1 MNLFHE
7 IITLR
12 KLVDKQLSY
21 ETQSLIQFKN
31 EIKFS
36 IGKIP
41 LELNERI
48 KLSQKNLNYFYTNVE
63 IEDLDIPK
71 NVEIEDLDIPKNVEI
86 EDLDIPKNVEIEDLD
101 IPKNVEIEDLD
112 IPKNVEIDLDI
123 PKNKPFNYYYSICN
137 DIQDIAFLLLFTKN
151 LDIDS
156 YTYILNNKEFD
167 TMIKWFEQIY
177 SIIISKITNK
187 YYINNLDNEKQSIF
201 NNLSQI
207 LNIND
212 LFKNDSKYIYEKFL
226 KYLKQFEDPMFLKK
240 INIIEDK
247 NNDLLKQTDYI
258 QNKKNHLL
266 DLYNSKKLIQDNID
280 KKEKEKEIGKKNK
293 KKYNVIKKFNK
304 FLTADS
310 HNISK
315 TILEE
320 KKQKL
325 ISLHNNITNLEL
337 SINKKELNE
346 LYKERD
352 ILKTKIKV
360 LDKKEKYKQKLDE
373 IIQTIET
380 IEEDLEF
387 EDMLSKNKMVLLQEE
402 FVLLQEEI
410 VLLQEEIKILDV
422 GQNNILQEFELNFKE
437 TNHQS
442 IIDLEIQKCNQL
454 NLEIKNT
461 KEIISIEK
469 HNNYKNN
476 LKLKNDKVK
485 FLKKNVDKV
494 IDYNNKDAIKD
505 LIDKYLNILKMEEI
519 NRTKFIDEINNLDFN
534 KLYKIIDTIGIPKQ
548 NFKLIDTYFSKTYL
562 KELQDIILWKANIE
576 IQKKL
581 KIKINKISDKD
592 ANNSL
597 FYYIRENI
605 NGMDKINLIRK
616 LDSIKIKDK
625 HKIKI
630 LFSRLKCA
638 NLNKNKLEL
647 MLISLN
653 EIEIELKI
661 LNKFTYD

>member
-7 IITLR
+7 IITFK

-48 KLSQKNLNYFYTNVE
+48 KLSQKNLNYFYKNVE
-63 IEDLDIPK
+63 IDLDIPK
-71 NVEIEDLDIPKNVEI
+71 NVEIEDLDIPKNVAI
-86 EDLDIPKNVEIEDLD
+86 E
-101 IPKNVEIEDLD
+101 
-112 IPKNVEIDLDI
+112 DLDI

-325 ISLHNNITNLEL
+325 ISLHNNITKLEL

-442 IIDLEIQKCNQL
+442 IIDLEIQKCHKL

-461 KEIISIEK
+461 KEIISVET

-476 LKLKNDKVK
+476 LQLKNDKVK

-494 IDYNNKDAIKD
+494 IDYNNKNAIKD
-505 LIDKYLNILKMEEI
+505 LIDKYLNILKIEEI

-534 KLYKIIDTIGIPKQ
+534 KLYKIIDTVGIPKQ
-548 NFKLIDTYFSKTYL
+548 NFKLIDTDFSKTEISNTDFSKTEISNTDFSKTYL

-576 IQKKL
+576 IQKNL
-581 KIKINKISDKD
+581 KIKINKISDKE
-592 ANNSL
+592 ANDSL
-597 FYYIRENI
+597 LYYIRENI